1 MFSRLYNAV
10 RQHKK
15 KIFFSVGLVGGAYL
29 LNRYLHGKLRDWETK
44 QTQSYIDQI
53 KHQHHFENILQTSD
67 NTILTLLEK
76 VREPLLAILETDSLL
91 EKLKTRPA
99 NRVELWEEL
108 KVRIL
113 TFAVASVYAESLLA
127 SLVRVQLGVVGGY
140 VFVNSQRAQQNSGGV
155 LPALTNQDI
164 HQRYLSQVQH
174 FFENG
179 LHELARVVR
188 DAVVAAF
195 GHISLKE
202 RVGPADFAVGFDF
215 VKKHISRDSKKP
227 LPGFLRLL
235 LPPLEVEGDTD
246 DVRVLN
252 VMILETRDILETDD
266 FAKVLGMCID
276 LGINSLTNDVEVCFK
291 NMRAAAEENASG
303 DRAERSAASTSAVST
318 GFPMAKL
325 LPVLRNSLVAGRQ
338 EGFLKIVLQA
348 EILRSML
355 ANVYEAFCQTED
367 ADRINH
373 NLTPLS

>member
-1 MFSRLYNAV
+1 MFSRLYSIV

-29 LNRYLHGKLRDWETK
+29 LNRYLQRKLHDWETK

-53 KHQHHFENILQTSD
+53 KHQHHFEGILQTSD
-67 NTILTLLEK
+67 STILSLLPK
-76 VREPLLAILETDSLL
+76 IREPLLAILETDSLL

-99 NRVELWEEL
+99 NRVELWEEI

-113 TFAVASVYAESLLA
+113 TFALSSVYAESLLA
-127 SLVRVQLGVVGGY
+127 SLLRVQLGVVGGY
-140 VFVNSQRAQQNSGGV
+140 VYVNSQRAQQNAGGV

-164 HQRYLSQVQH
+164 HQRYLSLVQH

-179 LHELARVVR
+179 VHELVRLVR

-215 VKKHISRDSKKP
+215 VKKHISRDSKKQ
-227 LPGFLRLL
+227 LPGFLRFL

-266 FAKVLGMCID
+266 FAKVLRMCID
-276 LGINSLTNDVEVCFK
+276 QGCTNLTDDVETCFR
-291 NMRAAAEENASG
+291 NMRAAQDEGGSG
-303 DRAERSAASTSAVST
+303 DQAAAPATSAATTA
-318 GFPMAKL
+318 FAMAKL
-325 LPVLRNSLVAGRQ
+325 LPVLRNSLVSARQ
-338 EGFLKIVLQA
+338 DAFLKTILQA
-348 EILRSML
+348 ELLRSML

-373 NLTPLS
+373 NLAPLS

>member
-1 MFSRLYNAV
+1 MFSRLYNIV

-29 LNRYLHGKLRDWETK
+29 LNRYLQRKLLDWETK

-53 KHQHHFENILQTSD
+53 KHQHHFEGILQTSD
-67 NTILTLLEK
+67 STILSLLAK
-76 VREPLLAILETDSLL
+76 IREPLLAILETDSLL

-99 NRVELWEEL
+99 NRVELWEEI

-113 TFAVASVYAESLLA
+113 TFALSSVYAESLLA
-127 SLVRVQLGVVGGY
+127 SLLRVQLGVVGGY
-140 VFVNSQRAQQNSGGV
+140 VYVNSQRAQQNSGGV

-164 HQRYLSQVQH
+164 HQRYLSLVQH

-179 LHELARVVR
+179 VHELVRLVR

-227 LPGFLRLL
+227 LPGFLRFL

-266 FAKVLGMCID
+266 FAKVLRMCID
-276 LGINSLTNDVEVCFK
+276 QGCTNLTDIVETCFR
-291 NMRAAAEENASG
+291 NMRAAQHEDGSG
-303 DRAERSAASTSAVST
+303 DQAAAPAAPTAT
-318 GFPMAKL
+318 TAFAMAKL
-325 LPVLRNSLVAGRQ
+325 LPVLRNSLVSARQ
-338 EGFLKIVLQA
+338 DAFLKTILQA
-348 EILRSML
+348 ELLRSML
-355 ANVYEAFCQTED
+355 ANVYEAFCQTDD

-373 NLTPLS
+373 NLAPLS

>member
-15 KIFFSVGLVGGAYL
+15 KICFSVGLVGGAYL
-29 LNRYLHGKLRDWETK
+29 LNRYLQRKLRDWETK

-76 VREPLLAILETDSLL
+76 RESRYSPYSRRTACSRSSRRGLQTGSSFGR
-91 EKLKTRPA
+91 KS
-99 NRVELWEEL
+99 
-108 KVRIL
+108 
-113 TFAVASVYAESLLA
+113 SVYAESLLA

-164 HQRYLSQVQH
+164 HQRYLAQVQH

-179 LHELARVVR
+179 LHELVRVVR

-195 GHISLKE
+195 GHIGLKE

-215 VKKHISRDSKKP
+215 VKKHVSRDSKKP

-252 VMILETRDILETDD
+252 VMILETRDVLETDD
-266 FAKVLGMCID
+266 FSKVLGMCID
-276 LGINSLTNDVEVCFK
+276 RGITSLTNDVEACYQ
-291 NMRAAAEENASG
+291 NMLAAERENGSG
-303 DRAERSAASTSAVST
+303 ERTAASSLAVST

-325 LPVLRNSLVAGRQ
+325 LPVLRNSLVSGRQ
-338 EGFLKIVLQA
+338 DGFLRTVLQ
-348 EILRSML
+348 EELLRSMI

-373 NLTPLS
+373 NLAPLSS

>member
-1 MFSRLYNAV
+1 MFSRLYNIV

-29 LNRYLHGKLRDWETK
+29 LNRYLQRKLYDWETK

-53 KHQHHFENILQTSD
+53 KHQHHFEGILQTSD
-67 NTILTLLEK
+67 STILSLLTK
-76 VREPLLAILETDSLL
+76 IREPLLAILETDSLL

-99 NRVELWEEL
+99 NRVELWEEI

-113 TFAVASVYAESLLA
+113 TFALSSVYAESLLA
-127 SLVRVQLGVVGGY
+127 SLLRVQLGVVGGY
-140 VFVNSQRAQQNSGGV
+140 VYVNSQRAQQNSGGV

-164 HQRYLSQVQH
+164 HQRYLSLVQH

-179 LHELARVVR
+179 VHELVRLVR

-227 LPGFLRLL
+227 LPGFLRFL

-276 LGINSLTNDVEVCFK
+276 QGCTKLTDDVDTCFR
-291 NMRAAAEENASG
+291 NMRAAQDECGSG
-303 DRAERSAASTSAVST
+303 DQAAASATPEAT
-318 GFPMAKL
+318 TAFAMAKL
-325 LPVLRNSLVAGRQ
+325 LPVLRNSLVSARQ
-338 EGFLKIVLQA
+338 DAFLKTILQA
-348 EILRSML
+348 ELLRSML

-373 NLTPLS
+373 NLAPLS